1 MQRLIAV
8 SLDLCIQLLAVPRH
22 NMAIRAKVVHHSE
35 FAKVA
40 GSNEVQVGKL
50 FFAEFAGVSSDI
62 KIRKRLEPSIA
73 PEHDHTAYC
82 RLAVYLLLF
91 VHRADGRVK
100 SLVRLVQVSL

>member
-8 SLDLCIQLLAVPRH
+8 SFDLCIQLLAVPRRYVS
-22 NMAIRAKVVHHSE
+22 IRAKVVHNSE

-50 FFAEFAGVSSDI
+50 FFAEFAAVGPHV
-62 KIRKRLEPSIA
+62 KIRKGLEPSIA

-91 VHRADGRVK
+91 VYRAD
-100 SLVRLVQVSL
+100 S